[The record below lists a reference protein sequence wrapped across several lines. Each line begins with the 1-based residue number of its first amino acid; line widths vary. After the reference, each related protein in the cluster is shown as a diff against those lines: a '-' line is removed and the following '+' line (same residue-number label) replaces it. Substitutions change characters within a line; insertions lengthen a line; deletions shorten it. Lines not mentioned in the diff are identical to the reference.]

1 MGECLMGSEPSEIDT
16 LVAEFRAGNEGAL
29 EKLFTTVRPRL
40 QQMVSLRIGAQLQ
53 ARLDPSDVLQE
64 AYLDAEQKI
73 ERYLQRPTVSPF
85 VWLRGVAFDRL
96 AKLQRQHLG
105 TQGRAV
111 ARECRLP
118 ENSSVHLAQ
127 HLAARTD
134 TASAVL
140 SRKEIHRQLQLAI
153 DQLSDE
159 DRDVILM
166 RHFEEM
172 TNLEVAEALGIKPTT
187 ATMRHGR
194 ALARL
199 KKQLSKQSAFG
210 ELP

>member
-1 MGECLMGSEPSEIDT
+1 MENEPSQIDT
-16 LVAEFRAGNEGAL
+16 LLAEYQAGNDAAL
-29 EKLFTTVRPRL
+29 EKLFTAVRPRL

-73 ERYLQRPTVSPF
+73 ERYLKRPTVSPF
-85 VWLRGVAFDRL
+85 VWLRGVTFDRL

-105 TQGRAV
+105 TQARDV
-111 ARECRLP
+111 TRECRLP

-127 HLAARTD
+127 HLAARSD

-140 SRKEIHRQLQLAI
+140 GRKEVHRQLQLAI
-153 DQLSDE
+153 DGLSNE
-159 DRDVILM
+159 DREVILM
-166 RHFEEM
+166 RHFEGL
-172 TNLEVAEALGIKPTT
+172 TNSEVAEALEIKPTT

-199 KKQLSKQSAFG
+199 KEQLRKQSTFG
-210 ELP
+210 DMA

>member
-1 MGECLMGSEPSEIDT
+1 MGNDPSEIDT
-16 LVAEFRAGNEGAL
+16 LVAEYQSGNAGAL
-29 EKLFTTVRPRL
+29 EKLFTAVRPRL

-73 ERYLQRPTVSPF
+73 GRYLQQPTVSSF
-85 VWLRGVAFDRL
+85 VWLRGVTFDRL

-118 ENSSVHLAQ
+118 ENSSGHLAQ
-127 HLAARTD
+127 HLVARTE

-140 SRKEIHRQLQLAI
+140 SRKEVHRQLQLAI
-153 DQLSDE
+153 DGLSDE
-159 DRDVILM
+159 DREVILM
-166 RHFEEM
+166 RHFEEL
-172 TNLEVAEALGIKPTT
+172 TNLEVAETLGIKPTT

-199 KKQLSKQSAFG
+199 RKQLSKQSAFG
-210 ELP
+210 DMA